1 MLEERTE
8 PYELCGVVTVESSGG
23 VASLSKWWSHREHME
38 LLQFGRDGIVPVLEK
53 GALITE
59 AELVGL
65 LDSAWSSALLSAFA
79 RRQIFQLVMRHY
91 QSQPAELWSLGPD
104 MRD

>member
-1 MLEERTE
+1 MSEQRTE
-8 PYELCGVVTVESSGG
+8 PYELCGRVTVDSSGG
-23 VASLSKWWSHREHME
+23 AVSLSKWWSHREDME
-38 LLQFGRDGIVPVLEK
+38 MLQFGREVMVPVPEESN
-53 GALITE
+53 LITE
-59 AELVGL
+59 TEFVGL

-91 QSQPAELWSLGPD
+91 QDQPADLWSLGPD

>member
-1 MLEERTE
+1 MSEDRKE
-8 PYELCGVVTVESSGG
+8 PYELCGRVTVESFGG
-23 VASLSKWWSHREHME
+23 VASLSKWWSHREHAAV
-38 LLQFGRDGIVPVLEK
+38 LQFGRERIAPVLDE
-53 GALITE
+53 GDVITE

-91 QSQPAELWSLGPD
+91 QEQPAELWSPGLD